1 MQCALDPEVERW
13 SAMSAEQ
20 LIAELSREEQ
30 NYRIKAGQT
39 EYQFEV
45 MLLENT
51 ETYVH
56 VSVSVDD
63 LRLPYSIHPL
73 SNSFIVQKQPG

>member
-1 MQCALDPEVERW
+1 MQSVLDAEVGRW

-20 LIAELSREEQ
+20 LITELSREEQ

-51 ETYVH
+51 KTYVH
-56 VSVSVDD
+56 ASVSVGDG
-63 LRLPYSIHPL
+63 RLWYSISPL
-73 SNSFIVQKQPG
+73 VRGFIVQK

>member
-1 MQCALDPEVERW
+1 MEHVLVAETERW

-20 LIAELSREEQ
+20 LIAELSRAEQ
-30 NYRIKAGQT
+30 NYRINAGQT

-51 ETYVH
+51 KTYVH

-63 LRLPYSIHPL
+63 GRLWYSISPL
-73 SNSFIVQKQPG
+73 SRSFIRQKEL